1 MLTYDRAP
9 AVVPRRMTLDVVPE
23 VWPTVIVEPPAVEV
37 VRTTPAAP
45 VVVAVAFAV
54 MPEIVPVQTLP
65 WGQQATWPTASAEH
79 IALFLQQRLEALFS
93 Q

>member
-1 MLTYDRAP
+1 
-9 AVVPRRMTLDVVPE
+9 MTPDVVAE
-23 VWPTVIVEPPAVEV
+23 VWPAVTVEPPAVVV
-37 VRTTPAAP
+37 VRATPAAP

-65 WGQQATWPTASAEH
+65 WGQQAMWPAASAEH
-79 IALFLQQRLEALFS
+79 IALFLQQRLEALFN